1 MKNTYPILVVEDDP
15 VTRRLLEKILAEAG
29 CSEVRAAVNGRDA
42 LEILKHSF
50 YPIVITDWI
59 MPEMDGLQ
67 LCHAIRH
74 DDLPG
79 YIYIIV
85 LTVKDAK
92 SDIVRGLEAGADEYL
107 VKPINPSELLVRL
120 KTAQRILGLEKSLKT
135 TNEEIRTL
143 SIKDPLT
150 GIFNRIYLM
159 ERLPQE
165 IKRSHRYGHP
175 LSIIMCDIDHFKEV
189 NDEFGHKAGDQIL
202 KEFVHCLSASV
213 RQDIDWI
220 ARYGGEEF
228 LIVLP
233 ETDLQPACLVAERL
247 RRVVSEKVFRLKGK
261 DIQITSSFGVSNFN
275 PAKGQ
280 RITFDVLMEEA
291 DEFLYEAKRA
301 GRNRVKGQNVKDKSF
316 EMKGESYAEE
326 EITSRR

>member
-1 MKNTYPILVVEDDP
+1 MK
-15 VTRRLLEKILAEAG
+15 
-29 CSEVRAAVNGRDA
+29 
-42 LEILKHSF
+42 
-50 YPIVITDWI
+50 
-59 MPEMDGLQ
+59 DG
-67 LCHAIRH
+67 
-74 DDLPG
+74 
-79 YIYIIV
+79 
-85 LTVKDAK
+85 K

-135 TNEEIRTL
+135 TNEEIRSM

-150 GIFNRIYLM
+150 GIFNRIHLM

-189 NDEFGHKAGDQIL
+189 NDEFGHKAGDLIL
-202 KEFVHCLSASV
+202 KEFVRCLETSI

-247 RRVVSEKVFRLKGK
+247 RCVVSEKAFRLKGK
-261 DIQITSSFGVSNFN
+261 DIRITSSFGVSSFS
-275 PAKGQ
+275 PARGE
-280 RITFDVLMEEA
+280 RTTFDALMEEA

-301 GRNRVKGQNVKDKSF
+301 GRNRVQGQNVKEKSF
-316 EMKGESYAEE
+316 EVKGESHEQ
-326 EITSRR
+326 EITGRR

>member
-15 VTRRLLEKILAEAG
+15 VTRRLLEKILSEAG
-29 CSEVRAAVNGRDA
+29 CTEVRFAVNGREA
-42 LEILKHSF
+42 LEILKHTF

-67 LCHAIRH
+67 LCQAIRH
-74 DDLPG
+74 EDLPG

-135 TNEEIRTL
+135 TNEEIRTI

-150 GIFNRIYLM
+150 GIFNRIHLM

-189 NDEFGHKAGDQIL
+189 NDEFGHKAGDLIL
-202 KEFVHCLSASV
+202 KEFVRCLEGSI

-261 DIQITSSFGVSNFN
+261 DIRITSSFGVSSFN
-275 PAKGQ
+275 PEKGQ
-280 RITFDVLMEEA
+280 RTTFDALMEEA

-301 GRNRVKGQNVKDKSF
+301 GRNRVKGQNVKEKSF
-316 EMKGESYAEE
+316 EVKGESYEK
-326 EITSRR
+326 EISGRR

>member
-1 MKNTYPILVVEDDP
+1 
-15 VTRRLLEKILAEAG
+15 
-29 CSEVRAAVNGRDA
+29 
-42 LEILKHSF
+42 
-50 YPIVITDWI
+50 
-59 MPEMDGLQ
+59 
-67 LCHAIRH
+67 
-74 DDLPG
+74 
-79 YIYIIV
+79 
-85 LTVKDAK
+85 
-92 SDIVRGLEAGADEYL
+92 VRGLEAGADEYL

-143 SIKDPLT
+143 SIQDPLT

-189 NDEFGHKAGDQIL
+189 NDEFGHRAGDQIL
-202 KEFVHCLSASV
+202 KEFVQCLTVSV

-247 RRVVSEKVFRLKGK
+247 RSVVSEKVFRLKGK
-261 DIQITSSFGVSNFN
+261 DIRITSSFGVSSFN

-280 RITFDVLMEEA
+280 KTTFDVLMEEA

-301 GRNRVKGQNVKDKSF
+301 GRNRVKGQNVKDKSY
-316 EMKGESYAEE
+316 EVKGESYAEE